1 MHCMRF
7 CRNSNKELIRTQIF
21 LADNNIP
28 FAYSDTISI
37 SELFYLFN
45 TLTEYLKEK
54 NEALEKINEQ
64 G

>member
-1 MHCMRF
+1 MDF
-7 CRNSNKELIRTQIF
+7 EEEIF

-45 TLTEYLKEK
+45 TLTEYLK
-54 NEALEKINEQ
+54 ASPINPV
-64 G
+64 